1 MTIRHHDDPDAD
13 GLYRAILERP
23 HDLLVRRVYADRL
36 DEIGETDRAEF
47 IRVQCEME
55 GRCPA
60 AVDVV
65 RNGKYKR
72 ADAERLDWDVVRLHD
87 REMQLLWG
95 KNVRCDSANWEAW
108 CYAEER
114 DAEGKP
120 RSKGDRGGMT
130 VTPHGSI
137 GLGHGSNSC
146 VVPFAYTEAGPP
158 YDSHGRRVVQYF
170 RCGDVAEVSAP
181 LGWWVGGE
189 CECFTNEPDAGC
201 PTCNGTGLTPGPG
214 VEVVSRHP
222 VTRVACVGVEPFFL
236 TRNRDH
242 REYWGWFGRDSNTG
256 RDGQLPPDV
265 WLRLTGCISDYDR
278 MAKWYFT
285 HEAAVEALSR
295 VLADLARER
304 AGLPPITW
312 GPSADPV
319 KQNWHSPLRYEA

>member
-36 DEIGETDRAEF
+36 DEIGEMERAEF
-47 IRVQCEME
+47 IRVQCELE

-60 AVDVV
+60 AVDMV
-65 RNGKYKR
+65 RNGRYKR
-72 ADAERLDWDVVRLHD
+72 PDAERLDWDVVRLHD

-158 YDSHGRRVVQYF
+158 YDSRGRRVVQYF
-170 RCGDVAEVSAP
+170 RCGDVAEVSAT
-181 LGWWVGGE
+181 LGWWVGE
-189 CECFTNEPDAGC
+189 QC
-201 PTCNGTGLTPGPG
+201 PSPVCGMNLTTDDNHKCPVCGGTGRTPGHG

-222 VTRVACVGVEPFFL
+222 VTRVVVTDREPMELTEGRAGWWRWHGDFNDDEATLPPGV
-236 TRNRDH
+236 
-242 REYWGWFGRDSNTG
+242 FGRLEGGEGFVSSK
-256 RDGQLPPDV
+256 DV
-265 WLRLTGCISDYDR
+265 VSYPTR
-278 MAKWYFT
+278 
-285 HEAAVEALSR
+285 EAAVEALSR
-295 VLADLARER
+295 VLVDLARER
-304 AGLPPITW
+304 AGLTKLEW
-312 GPSADPV
+312 GP
-319 KQNWHSPLRYEA
+319 Q